1 MTVLRSTQRLVFF
14 TILILATPAILRQ
27 HHCIGSSGNL
37 GAKVGRCPWGLNL
50 IQHKEKS
57 IREINADLVAN
68 CLISREL
75 RNQNKYSKKT
85 YKKVIHKKNPQI

>member
-1 MTVLRSTQRLVFF
+1 M
-14 TILILATPAILRQ
+14 TPAILRQ
-27 HHCIGSSGNL
+27 HHYVGSSGNL

-85 YKKVIHKKNPQI
+85 YKKVIHKKIHKYECQRYHKIADEESG